1 MTASAETASA
11 ETGAVRTAAAPA
23 MREPK
28 ELTLAKS
35 GIAVVYDADFSTADV
50 IAAQKASGKETALFS
65 LYLAQRIATFDG
77 AKLTMGD
84 IREKIRGRDYLQ
96 LTAAILG
103 SGEDGDE
110 EGN

>member
-1 MTASAETASA
+1 MSDETA
-11 ETGAVRTAAAPA
+11 TAAPERKAAPTL
-23 MREPK
+23 REPRT
-28 ELTLAKS
+28 LTLGKS
-35 GIAVVYDADFSTADV
+35 GIVVVYDADFSTADV

-103 SGEDGDE
+103 AGEDE